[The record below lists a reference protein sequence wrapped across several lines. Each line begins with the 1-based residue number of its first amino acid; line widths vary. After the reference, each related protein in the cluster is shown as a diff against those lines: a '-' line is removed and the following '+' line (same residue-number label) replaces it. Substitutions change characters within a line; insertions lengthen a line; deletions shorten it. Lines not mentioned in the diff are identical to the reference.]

1 MISKS
6 SLPEGFRA
14 PFELAGVP
22 EASPVLLA
30 FSGGPDSA
38 VLLFMLTKYRELT
51 GAPVYAAHIDH
62 KIRKDEHDRDREFCE
77 KIAEQYGV
85 KLFTL
90 VADVPAIAKES
101 GESLETAARR
111 VRYDF
116 FEKIMKENEI
126 GILATAHNADDNLET
141 VLLNLTR
148 GSGLKGMRGIP
159 PVRSFGGGVIVR
171 PILDMSKDEILSY
184 AKENSVEYVLDSTN
198 AIADCSR
205 NIIRLKVIPELKAIN
220 PSVIKT
226 SKRMSDSVAEDEAY
240 LDGIADEVIQK
251 CSDGIALKELCSL
264 PNPVKT
270 RVIGKLAGGLETVHV
285 KSILKIA
292 EDGVPHSSVS
302 LPGKICAK
310 IENGKLIFA
319 EESAKAE
326 AVELEIKLTEG
337 KNPFLHQ
344 FLLVTSHSETNIYK
358 SETQAAIASDK
369 IKGDLFARTRCGG
382 DKIFLRGMH
391 RSLKKLMCDKK
402 LPIGMRDTLPVICDD
417 NGILYVPYI
426 GVRDGMSAKNS
437 DKKTYITL
445 ITG

>member
-62 KIRKDEHDRDREFCE
+62 KIREDEHDRDREFCE
-77 KIAEQYGV
+77 KIAKQYGV

-171 PILDMSKDEILSY
+171 PILDMSKDDILSY
-184 AKENSVEYVLDSTN
+184 AKENAVEYVLDSTN
-198 AIADCSR
+198 VIADCSR

-220 PSVIKT
+220 QSVIKT
-226 SKRMSDSVAEDEAY
+226 AKRMSDSIAEDEAY
-240 LDGIADEVIQK
+240 LDGIADEIAQK

-264 PNPVKT
+264 PTPVKT

-292 EDGVPHSSVS
+292 EGGVPHSSIS

-310 IENGKLIFA
+310 IEDGKLIY
-319 EESAKAE
+319 
-326 AVELEIKLTEG
+326 T
-337 KNPFLHQ
+337 
-344 FLLVTSHSETNIYK
+344 
-358 SETQAAIASDK
+358 
-369 IKGDLFARTRCGG
+369 
-382 DKIFLRGMH
+382 
-391 RSLKKLMCDKK
+391 
-402 LPIGMRDTLPVICDD
+402 
-417 NGILYVPYI
+417 
-426 GVRDGMSAKNS
+426 
-437 DKKTYITL
+437 
-445 ITG
+445 